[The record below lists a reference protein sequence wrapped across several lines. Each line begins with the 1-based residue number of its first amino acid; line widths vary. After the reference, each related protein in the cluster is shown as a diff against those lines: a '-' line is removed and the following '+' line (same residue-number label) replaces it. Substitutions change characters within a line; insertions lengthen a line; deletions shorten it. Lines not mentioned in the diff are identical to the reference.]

1 MAGTTLVE
9 QFLHGLVGLHVGLL
23 QHGVDIGV
31 GVVPDDFPDGLDGLP
46 DPKQDHLT
54 SAVDIGDQ
62 HHTGRDRLRSEAA
75 KPLIQRLNPSP
86 VRGTRRSVEGGGG

>member
-1 MAGTTLVE
+1 MAGMTLVE

-23 QHGVDIGV
+23 QHGVDSGI

-46 DPKQDHLT
+46 NPKRDYLT

-62 HHTGRDRLRSEAA
+62 HHTGRDRKRSEAV
-75 KPLIQRLNPSP
+75 KRLS
-86 VRGTRRSVEGGGG
+86 